1 MSSQRVVSM
10 GRRTD
15 RHMSPMRR
23 RSLGAPEC
31 FRCWRAT
38 RGLSS
43 PQGGSGSGRSIA
55 KGRHCLAAWQHWV
68 LKSPGRW
75 CPEGSDVYVRTYNS
89 IVKKM
94 HKKIVAVLR
103 SETAYEE
110 LDEGAIMEEL
120 KVWLHEKWTVPE
132 DQANDVVEAW
142 KEKIGAKGLRGKPV
156 VVSDDDTTI
165 YGDSQSEKDGGTQV
179 EKDPK
184 RRKMSE
190 ALEEEREGGYVVV
203 YRRAGQGTLHRL
215 GSKGCWIAKR
225 RFFVRAETHQD
236 LPEPEEYTLRCKL
249 CWSGG
254 DEQLS
259 ESTSDSQ
266 DELGLSD

>member
-1 MSSQRVVSM
+1 M
-10 GRRTD
+10 
-15 RHMSPMRR
+15 
-23 RSLGAPEC
+23 
-31 FRCWRAT
+31 
-38 RGLSS
+38 
-43 PQGGSGSGRSIA
+43 
-55 KGRHCLAAWQHWV
+55 
-68 LKSPGRW
+68 KSPGRW

-215 GSKGCWIAKR
+215 GSKGCWMAKK